1 MSALSTPNASAS
13 GASWSLRGIL
23 LAVILTL
30 TLGLWGLSTLIVYLN
45 ADRESQ
51 ELFDQS
57 LEETAN
63 LLLSLA
69 DHQLQERMTINAAQL
84 AQTNDNRHNPY
95 LKFEIR
101 DSTKRLMYK
110 NSDAPTA
117 LFTGDR
123 PDGFIWAT
131 VNEQRWRIYT
141 TWDDGRHLQI
151 QVVEPNTHRT
161 EISSRFA
168 YKIFWFALLIM
179 PLMAASIWW
188 TVDRVFRVLR
198 RSADEVSQRTP
209 NDLGDVS
216 MAGIPSEVHPL
227 LLAINRLFERVRRTL
242 EHEQRFTADAAHELR
257 TPLAAIKTNL
267 QVIQRAR
274 SDAERAE
281 FIDGLSTSV
290 DRASRLVEQLMTLA
304 RLDPNEKYPDLKV
317 LDIAEVIATQLPGLR
332 AQAGLQQLHLDVR
345 LELAP
350 CLIHKDFFL
359 ILLSNLLNNA
369 FRYTPRHG
377 RVSLSCRREQHLVC
391 LTVADSGPGIP
402 PEMHERVF
410 DRFFRLADAN
420 KPGSGLGLSIVK
432 RIADTHDA
440 SIRLG
445 PGLQGAGLA
454 VEVRFPA

>member
-1 MSALSTPNASAS
+1 MSAPSTRAS

-69 DHQLQERMTINAAQL
+69 DHQLQERMTINSAQL

-101 DSTKRLMYK
+101 DNAKRLMYK
-110 NSDAPTA
+110 NSDAPAA

-123 PDGFIWAT
+123 ADGFIWAT
-131 VNEQRWRIYT
+131 VNGQRWRIYT
-141 TWDDGRHLQI
+141 TWDVGRHLQI

-188 TVDRVFRVLR
+188 TVNRVFRVLR
-198 RSADEVSQRTP
+198 HSADEVSQRTP
-209 NDLGDVS
+209 NDLRDVS
-216 MAGIPSEVHPL
+216 MAGVPSEVHPL

-242 EHEQRFTADAAHELR
+242 EHEQQFTADAAHELR

-304 RLDPNEKYPDLKV
+304 RLDPQYEKYPDLKA
-317 LDIAEVIATQLPGLR
+317 LDIAELIATQLPGLHT
-332 AQAGLQQLHLDVR
+332 QAGRLQLQLDVQ
-345 LELAP
+345 LEPAP
-350 CLIHKDFFL
+350 CLIQKDFFL
-359 ILLSNLLNNA
+359 ILLSNLVNNA
-369 FRYTPRHG
+369 FRYTPQHG
-377 RVSLSCRREQHLVC
+377 RVRLSCRREQNEVC
-391 LTVADSGPGIP
+391 LIIADSGPGIP
-402 PEMHERVF
+402 PDMHERVF

-445 PGLQGAGLA
+445 PGLQGAGLT